1 MHQADGFSSTMDLCS
16 IQIFKSSPLS
26 VLSTGFVKS
35 KAKCRLLEM
44 SPKEPFGNVT
54 NVPSKVVDS
63 AVQHMS
69 NNYVQLIKCNKDDFL
84 HLSLNDLLILLVIRS
99 TIKFCVLE
107 KLFEY

>member
-16 IQIFKSSPLS
+16 IQVFKSSSLS

-35 KAKCRLLEM
+35 KANCRLLEM
-44 SPKEPFGNVT
+44 SPKEPFGNMT
-54 NVPSKVVDS
+54 NVPGDA

-84 HLSLNDLLILLVIRS
+84 RLSLNDLLILLVIRS
-99 TIKFCVLE
+99 AIKFCVL
-107 KLFEY
+107 